1 MYITIVQSFLPCMI
15 SQSETEDQNIFVC
28 TSWVLS
34 RLKIIPYRIDQHPIV
49 EAAFENGSH
58 HFFRNDKFESGQ
70 VAISLSNQSSGTTG
84 STFIY

>member
-1 MYITIVQSFLPCMI
+1 MI

-34 RLKIIPYRIDQHPIV
+34 RLEKISYRIDQHPIV

-58 HFFRNDKFESGQ
+58 HFFRNDKVESGQ
-70 VAISLSNQSSGTTG
+70 GTLQFRVVSLICRIPNLVTMPMLYPDPAI
-84 STFIY
+84 